1 MMVMGEGR
9 VCVVTG
15 ARGFA
20 ARHIVLMLLQSGS
33 WIVKVSDLHPS
44 IKLDPTEES
53 GALGDALRSG
63 RAVYVSADLRD
74 KAQVINACQG
84 AEVVFHTAAPD
95 SSINN
100 HQLHY
105 SVNVQGTKNVI
116 DACLECKVKKLIYT
130 SSPSVVF
137 DGIHGIFNGDES
149 LPYPKQHN
157 DSYSATKADA
167 EALVLQANGKG
178 GLLTC
183 CIRPS
188 SIFGPGDRLF
198 VPSLVSA
205 ARANKSKFIIG
216 DGNNMF
222 DFTYVENVAH
232 AHICAEKALG
242 TEATSEETAAGKAFF
257 VTNMEPIKFWEF
269 TSLILEGLGYPRPG
283 IHIPAPVLMPIAHVV
298 EWTYKLLGPYGMPVP
313 QLTPSRI
320 RLLTIDRTFNCSR
333 AKKLL
338 GYSPIMSL
346 KEGLQKTIESF
357 AHMKAEATSRKGDG
371 SSKAA
376 EYLGGGKVADIL
388 LWKDKKQT
396 LGVLLLLF
404 AAYYHF
410 FISGYTVVTAVSKL
424 LLLVMVFLFVNRIL
438 PQSVFGYKIEK
449 VPDSCFEISGDMARR
464 ATISGMSMWNSGVGV
479 LMSVSRGKDLA
490 LFSKVVALLLITSIL
505 GAFSTKTFVGIGIL
519 FAFTAFYAYDNVK
532 TD

>member
-1 MMVMGEGR
+1 MGEGR

-205 ARANKSKFIIG
+205 ARANKSK
-216 DGNNMF
+216 
-222 DFTYVENVAH
+222 
-232 AHICAEKALG
+232 
-242 TEATSEETAAGKAFF
+242 
-257 VTNMEPIKFWEF
+257 
-269 TSLILEGLGYPRPG
+269 
-283 IHIPAPVLMPIAHVV
+283 
-298 EWTYKLLGPYGMPVP
+298 WTYKLLGPYGMPVP